1 MRRLEALKISWQSLL
16 IVKLTILTYFRWEKL
31 DQEETSLSY
40 STARHGLYLPSV
52 TICLR
57 AYEDYKNA
65 PKMNENVTFQE
76 FMETSKSVKDL
87 LIRAIFKVNRPND
100 QDVHS
105 YDFLNDNGDDFID
118 ETYYL
123 VSLENTYYGLNRCI
137 TINAP
142 LSNPVFFKDAL
153 VRIRN

>member
-1 MRRLEALKISWQSLL
+1 MG
-16 IVKLTILTYFRWEKL
+16 KLS
-31 DQEETSLSY
+31 QEETSLSY

-65 PKMNENVTFQE
+65 PKMGVNVTFQE

-87 LIRAIFKVNRPND
+87 LIKAIFKVNRPND
-100 QDVHS
+100 QESHT
-105 YDFLNDNGDDFID
+105 YNFLDNNGDDFID

-123 VSLENTYYGLNRCI
+123 VSLENTYYGLNRCL

-142 LSNPVFFKDAL
+142 LSEPVFFKDAL
-153 VRIRN
+153 VRITNHFIN